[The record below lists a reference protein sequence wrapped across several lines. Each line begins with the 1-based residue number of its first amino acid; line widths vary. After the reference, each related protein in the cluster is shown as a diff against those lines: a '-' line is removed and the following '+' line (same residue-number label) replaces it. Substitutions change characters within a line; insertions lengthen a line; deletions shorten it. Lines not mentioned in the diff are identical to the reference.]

1 MPPGGLYISATSMRF
16 RGGINVSLA
25 RRLVRKS
32 SLIAQK
38 AINTRNFDS
47 GSGHQLLV
55 TSHPSYCLS
64 VRVLL
69 VKQSASRPGG
79 ARLHL
84 FK

>member
-47 GSGHQLLV
+47 APGHQ
-55 TSHPSYCLS
+55 YFININ
-64 VRVLL
+64 VLQDNMAL
-69 VKQSASRPGG
+69 PPNLPAIKFS
-79 ARLHL
+79 
-84 FK
+84 F

>member
-47 GSGHQLLV
+47 APGHHSFRIH
-55 TSHPSYCLS
+55 TEHISKP
-64 VRVLL
+64 
-69 VKQSASRPGG
+69 
-79 ARLHL
+79 
-84 FK
+84 